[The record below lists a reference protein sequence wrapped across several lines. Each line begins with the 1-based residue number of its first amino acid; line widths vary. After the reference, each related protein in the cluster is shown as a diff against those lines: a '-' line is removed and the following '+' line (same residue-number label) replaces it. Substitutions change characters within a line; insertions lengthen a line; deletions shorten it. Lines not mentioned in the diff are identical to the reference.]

1 LVLAFCLLAVPLSLC
16 AEDTPF
22 LFTPVSAAGSGG
34 MHTAAEEGVYTL
46 LGNPALLNAVNQS
59 MFVTLSG
66 GIGGFFKDSAIETA
80 MPPAHYT
87 VAGPLA
93 IGTISKGVGYGLF
106 NYIRIYED
114 GTDIHLIGSA
124 GIDWILINTASLK
137 LDFGLSPRLLFS
149 LIQTNAAILSA
160 ASLTPG
166 MLFSLGD
173 RFSIG
178 FNYSNAVSGGFF
190 TEANGS
196 RFSRVSSSLDI
207 GLMAEIV
214 SNAALGLTLFAD
226 YRNIL
231 SFFGDDAGDPLR
243 QLGCGIRAEFGS
255 IVWLSLGLFELSPA
269 VGLGLNL
276 GPVKLETAFF
286 ANGVEAGIKIV
297 RD

>member
-1 LVLAFCLLAVPLSLC
+1 
-16 AEDTPF
+16 
-22 LFTPVSAAGSGG
+22 

-46 LGNPALLNAVNQS
+46 LGNPALLNAVSQS
-59 MFVTLSG
+59 MFVALSG
-66 GIGGFFKDSAIETA
+66 GIGDFFKDGAIEAA

-106 NYIRIYED
+106 NYIRIRED
-114 GTDIHLIGSA
+114 GTDVHFIGSA
-124 GIDWILINTASLK
+124 GIDWILIDAASLK

-149 LIQTNAAILSA
+149 DTQADSTILA
-160 ASLTPG
+160 VASLTPG
-166 MLFSLGD
+166 MLISLGD
-173 RFSIG
+173 RFSAG
-178 FNYSNAVSGGFF
+178 LNYSGAVSGGFF
-190 TEANGS
+190 MDAKDSGF
-196 RFSRVSSSLDI
+196 RQGSSSLDI
-207 GLMAEIV
+207 GLAAGIV

-243 QLGCGIRAEFGS
+243 QLGCGLRAEFGS
-255 IVWLSLGLFELSPA
+255 SIWLSLGLFELSPA

-276 GPVKLETAFF
+276 GTVKLEAAFF
-286 ANGVEAGIKIV
+286 ANGLEAGIKIV